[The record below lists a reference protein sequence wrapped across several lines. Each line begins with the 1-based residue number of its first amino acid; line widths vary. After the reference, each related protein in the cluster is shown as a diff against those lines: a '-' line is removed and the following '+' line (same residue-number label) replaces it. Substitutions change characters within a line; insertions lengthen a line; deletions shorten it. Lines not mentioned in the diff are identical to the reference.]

1 MHEAGLFILA
11 GEKPEPM
18 AERYDRRSSFRA
30 SDYQDLGDVGED
42 EKGVWTA
49 VHPLALLLA
58 EPQLWDTVAR
68 WNAGQ
73 REMSTADYTELSAFE
88 LRAKT
93 AMVAAL
99 NRKLTPPR
107 KEAQPNG
114 S

>member
-18 AERYDRRSSFRA
+18 AERYDPRPGFRPL
-30 SDYQDLGDVGED
+30 DYQDLGDVGED

-58 EPQLWDTVAR
+58 EPKLWDTVAR

-73 REMSTADYTELSAFE
+73 REMAATDYRDLSAFE

-99 NRKLTPPR
+99 NRRLAPKKR
-107 KEAQPNG
+107 EVSDG